1 MKYIHTQGV
10 VLKYTNI
17 NEADRMLTV
26 FSPEYGKLRVLA
38 RGCRKPKSRFLAMCQ
53 PFCYGD
59 LYLKQ
64 HREIYIM
71 TQAEVANAYF
81 DLRHD
86 IERLSYASYIAD
98 LTNEVVNEGESNER
112 LFTLLLKALSFL
124 SFSDTHP
131 LDIVPVYELKLL
143 DIAGYRPLLGR
154 CILCGAEPGEK
165 VHFNIAQGGIVCQK
179 CICQGGSLDVDLAV
193 VQAMQQILDADLF
206 GSRRFGFEPKV
217 REGLNKLLPLYV
229 SEKLEK
235 RFDSRSFV
243 KSFF

>member
-38 RGCRKPKSRFLAMCQ
+38 KGCRKPKSRFLAMCQ

-59 LYLKQ
+59 LHLKQ
-64 HREIYIM
+64 HHEIFIM
-71 TQAEVANAYF
+71 TQAEVFNAYF

-86 IERLSYASYIAD
+86 IERLSYASYIVD
-98 LTNEVVNEGESNER
+98 LTNGVVHEGEGNER
-112 LFTLLLKALSFL
+112 LFPLLLKALSFL
-124 SFSDTHP
+124 SFSDTLP
-131 LDIVPVYELKLL
+131 LDIVLVYELKLL
-143 DIAGYRPLLGR
+143 DIVGYRPLLDR
-154 CILCGAEPGEK
+154 CMVCGAGPGEK
-165 VHFNIAQGGIVCQK
+165 VRFNTAQGGIVCQK
-179 CICQGGSLDVDLAV
+179 CNCRGDSLEISQAA
-193 VQAMQQILDADLF
+193 VQAMQRILDIDMF
-206 GSRRFGFEPKV
+206 KSQWVGFEPGV
-217 REGLNKLLPLYV
+217 REEINKLLPLYV

-235 RFDSRSFV
+235 RFDSRSFA